1 MDEEKE
7 AMRKQIEYLETRIE
21 FLRSRMNEGIEKT
34 CQYFC
39 ALPECAK
46 EMAERASRAKDF

>member
-1 MDEEKE
+1 MDQEKE
-7 AMRKQIEYLETRIE
+7 ALRQQVQYLETRIE

-46 EMAERASRAKDF
+46 EMAERPCHAKDF